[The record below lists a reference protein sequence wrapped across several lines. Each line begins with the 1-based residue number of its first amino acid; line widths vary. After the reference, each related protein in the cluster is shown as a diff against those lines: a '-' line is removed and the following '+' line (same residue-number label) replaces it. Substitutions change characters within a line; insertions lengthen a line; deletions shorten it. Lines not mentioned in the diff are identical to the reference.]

1 MRRTISA
8 FAHGVP
14 CLAFLLGASALAFL
28 AYGSAAALPDRVV
41 ANVRVAGVDIGGM
54 APVEAFDAVSAYAA
68 RRLDETVTL
77 TAGEQRFVVSL
88 RELGADADV
97 RAAVNRALRVGRG
110 AALASSW
117 KETVDTVRSPVDIE
131 LPLRF
136 HRPAMEAALRTFGES
151 IRRQATNASADIVDG
166 KLRIKPHVLGVDPDV
181 AATADAVLAAAQ
193 QPRAVEVAFVTRELE
208 PDVLARDLEGLVM
221 LGTFS
226 TTFPT
231 GQVNRV
237 QNIKLGSSMLDGA
250 VVAPGGVFSVNGR
263 LGPRTIEKGFR
274 VAPVYSGERTIMG
287 VGGGICQ
294 IATTLYNA
302 VLASDMRVVERHP
315 HSKPVHYVPPG
326 RDATVDYGSADFR
339 FENTTQAPVVLRV
352 RVDGGTL
359 TASLLGKRD
368 TADRVE
374 SGGESAAA
382 RVARAS
388 DEGAQG

>member
-14 CLAFLLGASALAFL
+14 CVAFLLGAYALAFL

-41 ANVRVAGVDIGGM
+41 ANVRVAGVDIGGL

-77 TAGEQRFVVSL
+77 SAGEQRFAVSL

-97 RAAVNRALRVGRG
+97 RGAVNRALRVGRG

-117 KETVDTVRSPVDIE
+117 KETVDTVRTPVDIE

-136 HRPAMEAALRTFGES
+136 HRPAMEAALRTFGET

-166 KLRIKPHVLGVDPDV
+166 KLTIKPHVLGVDPDV
-181 AATADAVLAAAQ
+181 TATADSILAAAR
-193 QPRAVEVAFVTRELE
+193 QPRAVEVAFVTREVE
-208 PDVLARDLEGLVM
+208 PDVLARDLEGLVL
-221 LGTFS
+221 LGSFS

-231 GQVNRV
+231 GQTNRV
-237 QNIKLGSSMLDGA
+237 QNIRLGSSMLDGA

-263 LGPRTIEKGFR
+263 MGPRTIEKGFR

-294 IATTLYNA
+294 IATTLFNA
-302 VLASDMRVVERHP
+302 AMESEMRIVERHA
-315 HSKPVHYVPPG
+315 HSKPVHYVGPG
-326 RDATVDYGSADFR
+326 RDATIDYGSADFR
-339 FENTTQAPVVLRV
+339 FQNTTEAPVVLRV
-352 RVDGGTL
+352 RVDGGTI
-359 TASLLGKRD
+359 TASLLGKRG
-368 TADRVE
+368 TAAQADV
-374 SGGESAAA
+374 GGESVATHT
-382 RVARAS
+382 ARAS
-388 DEGAQG
+388 GDNAQG